1 VRKSILIADD
11 NKSIRRLTR
20 DFFEMH
26 STYEICGEAVD
37 GIDVVAKAGE
47 LKPDL
52 IILDLAMPG
61 MNGLQAAKTV
71 RTTSEVPIILFT
83 MYAGELGMQD
93 ALSAGI
99 DAVVSK
105 VGPLAVLLSQVES
118 LLGAAN
124 NL

>member
-1 VRKSILIADD
+1 
-11 NKSIRRLTR
+11 
-20 DFFEMH
+20 
-26 STYEICGEAVD
+26 
-37 GIDVVAKAGE
+37 
-47 LKPDL
+47 
-52 IILDLAMPG
+52 MPG

-71 RTTSEVPIILFT
+71 RTTSKVPIILFT

-105 VGPLAVLLSQVES
+105 VAPLAVLLSQAES

>member
-71 RTTSEVPIILFT
+71 RTTSKVPIILFT

-105 VGPLAVLLSQVES
+105 VAPLAVLLSQAES

>member
-1 VRKSILIADD
+1 
-11 NKSIRRLTR
+11 
-20 DFFEMH
+20 
-26 STYEICGEAVD
+26 
-37 GIDVVAKAGE
+37 VVAKAGE

-71 RTTSEVPIILFT
+71 RTTSKVPIILFT

-105 VGPLAVLLSQVES
+105 VAPLAVLLSQAES